1 MAAFGVAAAGLGGA
15 ALATPVT
22 ILNPSFET
30 VAAGEPTDGN
40 YSLAPHVNTNSIAGT
55 YNDGSVSW
63 KSLGDLKPGYRIFVP
78 PDFYR

>member
-55 YNDGSVSW
+55 YWFTPFESEGKAGV
-63 KSLGDLKPGYRIFVP
+63 V
-78 PDFYR
+78 